1 MTMGTPVSD
10 QLMAFGQSIL
20 LGLSAGVLYDLL
32 RPFRLRRPRLTGWLD
47 GAYWLTVAAASFLLL
62 LRRAYGELRG
72 FLVLLAAVG
81 WQLYGLQ
88 GKVAAAQ
95 EEKERYAAQVEQTKR
110 ENDALSADIAEG
122 PTREKIEEIARDE
135 LGLVTPNEYVF
146 DDISN

>member
-1 MTMGTPVSD
+1 
-10 QLMAFGQSIL
+10 MAKKAEQQKK
-20 LGLSAGVLYDLL
+20 
-32 RPFRLRRPRLTGWLD
+32 RPRASLLTKIVL
-47 GAYWLTVAAASFLLL
+47 
-62 LRRAYGELRG
+62 
-72 FLVLLAAVG
+72 LVLLAAVG

-88 GKVAAAQ
+88 GKVA
-95 EEKERYAAQVEQTKR
+95 AAQVEQTKR

>member
-1 MTMGTPVSD
+1 
-10 QLMAFGQSIL
+10 MAKQKKQPRQRVRASLFTKVL
-20 LGLSAGVLYDLL
+20 L
-32 RPFRLRRPRLTGWLD
+32 
-47 GAYWLTVAAASFLLL
+47 
-62 LRRAYGELRG
+62 
-72 FLVLLAAVG
+72 LVLLVGIG

-146 DDISN
+146 DDVSK

>member
-1 MTMGTPVSD
+1 
-10 QLMAFGQSIL
+10 MAKKTEQQKK
-20 LGLSAGVLYDLL
+20 
-32 RPFRLRRPRLTGWLD
+32 RPRSSLLTKIVL
-47 GAYWLTVAAASFLLL
+47 
-62 LRRAYGELRG
+62 
-72 FLVLLAAVG
+72 LVLLVAVG

-88 GKVAAAQ
+88 SKVAAAQ
-95 EEKERYAAQVEQTKR
+95 AEKERYAAQVEQTKR